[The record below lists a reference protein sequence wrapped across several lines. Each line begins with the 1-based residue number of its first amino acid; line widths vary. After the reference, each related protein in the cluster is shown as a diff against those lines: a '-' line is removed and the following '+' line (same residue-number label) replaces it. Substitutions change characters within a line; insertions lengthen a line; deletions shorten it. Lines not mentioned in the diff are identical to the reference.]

1 MDYRTMLREHA
12 DSGADITLACI
23 EVDVEDACRLGVVA
37 VDAAGRVVR
46 FDEKPDHPQALSGQ
60 PGRALASM
68 GIYVFGREFLAGL
81 LARDAAN
88 AGSTHDFGHDL
99 LPWAVPRHRVMA
111 HAFERSCV
119 NMVGKQPY
127 WRDVGTVDAYWEAN
141 IDLVGVVP
149 ALNLYDDGWP
159 ILSLQRQLPP
169 AKFVFDD
176 AWRRGMAVDAL
187 VSAGCIVSGAVV
199 RRSLLCSK
207 VRVGEGSV
215 VEDAVLLPNVVVG
228 RGVRLRRV
236 VVDMCCVLP
245 DGFSAGLDPEQDRQR
260 FHVTERGITL
270 ITPEM
275 LVQPL
280 RAGH

>member
-1 MDYRTMLREHA
+1 
-12 DSGADITLACI
+12 
-23 EVDVEDACRLGVVA
+23 VDVEDACRLGVVS

-119 NMVGKQPY
+119 NMVGTQPY

-141 IDLVGVVP
+141 IDLVQVVP
-149 ALNLYDDGWP
+149 ALNLYDDDWP
-159 ILSLQRQLPP
+159 ILSVQRQLPP

-176 AWRRGMAVDAL
+176 AGRRGTAVDAL
-187 VSAGCIVSGAVV
+187 VSAGCIVSGALV
-199 RRSLLCSK
+199 RRAILFSK

-215 VEDAVLLPNVVVG
+215 VEDSVLLPNVVVG
-228 RGVRLRRV
+228 RGVRLRRAV
-236 VVDMCCVLP
+236 IDMCCVLP
-245 DGFSAGLDPEQDRQR
+245 DGFCAGLDPAQDRKR

-270 ITPEM
+270 VTPEM
-275 LVQPL
+275 LVQPQ
-280 RAGH
+280 RAAH